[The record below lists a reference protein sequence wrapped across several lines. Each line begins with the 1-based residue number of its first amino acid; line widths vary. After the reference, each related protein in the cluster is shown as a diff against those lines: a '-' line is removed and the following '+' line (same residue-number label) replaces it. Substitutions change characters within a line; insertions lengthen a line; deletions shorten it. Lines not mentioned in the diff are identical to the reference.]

1 MKKKAKPKKGTTKA
15 TGRNYTKQKKYNA
28 TKEQT
33 AKRVELNRYNRQRG
47 TYGNG
52 DGLDASHSA
61 SGKIK
66 GFEKAS
72 TNRARK
78 TGFTTGRKAKRKKR

>member
-1 MKKKAKPKKGTTKA
+1 MATKKRVNRKS
-15 TGRNYTKQKKYNA
+15 TGRKYAAQKKYNA
-28 TKEQT
+28 RPEQKKYR
-33 AKRVELNRYNRQRG
+33 AQLNRYNRKKG

-52 DGLDASHSA
+52 DGLDASHA
-61 SGKIK
+61 TGGTKGKIK

-78 TGFTTGRKAKRKKR
+78 TKKSKTK

>member
-1 MKKKAKPKKGTTKA
+1 MAKKKRKGSTKA
-15 TGRNYTKQKKYNA
+15 TGRDYSKQKRYNA

-33 AKRVELNRYNRQRG
+33 AKRVELNRYNRQHG

-52 DGLDASHSA
+52 DQKDASHSA

-66 GFEKAS
+66 GYESQSK
-72 TNRARK
+72 NRARK
-78 TGFTTGRKAKRKKR
+78 TGFTTGKRKARKKK

>member
-1 MKKKAKPKKGTTKA
+1 MKRKAKPKRKGTTKA
-15 TGRNYTKQKKYNA
+15 TGRDYSKQKKYNA

-33 AKRVELNRYNRQRG
+33 AKRVELNRYNRQKG

-52 DGLDASHSA
+52 DGLDASHSP

-78 TGFTTGRKAKRKKR
+78 TGFTTGRKKRRKK